1 MGPRKLWNRK
11 TTIGVRFILYVVLLF
26 HSFMGPIETIC
37 NLIDGNQ
44 NSLFDNF
51 QLICFQVLDT
61 KYRHGGMTGWCRT
74 IQNTSCTGTNQSIKE
89 NQSINQSI
97 TQLFNH
103 SSRKN
108 SNPLRFQTVQIKSSP
123 IPNCTNQILSDSQL
137 YQSNPHRFPTVPF
150 KLFLFLSNDEK
161 DIVIFNHEY

>member
-1 MGPRKLWNRK
+1 MGPRKLRNRK

-103 SSRKN
+103 FINN
-108 SNPLRFQTVQIKSSP
+108 SIKPKELKSSP

-137 YQSNPHRFPTVPF
+137 YKSNPLRFPTVPI
-150 KLFLFLSNDEK
+150 KSSQIPNCTIQIISFLK
-161 DIVIFNHEY
+161 

>member
-103 SSRKN
+103 FINN
-108 SNPLRFQTVQIKSSP
+108 SIKSKELKSSP